1 MKTHSFSGFHKTPI
15 WDVLVFVWYEI
26 QRDDLFMRAQAISFS
41 FFMSLF
47 PAIIA
52 LFTMIPLLSSFYPE
66 LEGSLK
72 VILANEIQAL
82 MPGEAG
88 NTLYE
93 FIENILTQPRLALR
107 SFGFLLAIYFS
118 SSGMVTLMKSFEKT
132 YEAIFRQRSYLEK
145 QMIAIGL
152 VFILFLLLVVSVVFI
167 VVGNFI
173 LNWLIARFNLSTQAY
188 AGLVLIRWA
197 AIVFIFYTGIAF
209 IFRYGSFT
217 YRPFSFSSPGT
228 TVATIFSILVSVGF
242 SFYVDNF
249 GAYNVFYGSL
259 GTLIVLM
266 IWIQFNVLALL
277 IGFELNVSIAIHRD
291 LKKPILNKKQPIEE
305 KDETALITQEE
316 ETPI

>member
-1 MKTHSFSGFHKTPI
+1 MNWMKTHSFPGFHKTPI

-47 PAIIA
+47 PAIIT
-52 LFTMIPLLSSFYPE
+52 LFTMLPLLFGFYPE

-72 VILANEIQAL
+72 LILATEIQTL
-82 MPGEAG
+82 MPGDAG
-88 NTLYE
+88 NTLYD

-145 QMIAIGL
+145 QVIAIGL

-173 LNWLIARFNLSTQAY
+173 LNWLITRFDLSVQAY
-188 AGLVLIRWA
+188 TGLVIIRWA
-197 AIVFIFYTGIAF
+197 AIIFIFYTGIAF
-209 IFRYGSFT
+209 IFRYGSFMH
-217 YRPFSFSSPGT
+217 RPFPFSSPGT
-228 TVATIFSILVSVGF
+228 TVATFSSILISVGF

-277 IGFELNVSIAIHRD
+277 IGFELNVSIAVHRD
-291 LKKPILNKKQPIEE
+291 LKKPIIKKEKSIEQ
-305 KDETALITQEE
+305 KKRPAFNS
-316 ETPI
+316 